1 MTDEQFIATAGGG
14 ILYDASRLSKP
25 RAELFSRSHWV
36 AKGGLEE
43 ISGGRSSIALLNVAA
58 WSDLQAADA
67 HVRSSSGAGSA
78 RAGLAHVGHVHAGHV
93 HTGLADAERPVEGGS
108 VASPGGTRWVLRHYR
123 RGGLIAK
130 LSQDSYLWTGADR
143 TRSFAEWRLLAELR
157 RRGLPVPAPIAA
169 HYVRGWLTY
178 RADLITELLPDTR
191 TFADEITGRDA
202 PEAVWRAVGSTIAT
216 FHREGVHHA
225 DLNANNI
232 LLGQDPARVY
242 LLDFDR
248 GRIEAR
254 GPWEQVVIARLR
266 RSLEK
271 IKSQRVDVRFG
282 EREWQWLVA
291 ALQSR

>member
-25 RAELFSRSHWV
+25 DEELFSRSHW
-36 AKGGLEE
+36 ASLGALEE
-43 ISGGRSSIALLNVAA
+43 IAGGRSSIAVLNAGA
-58 WSDLQAADA
+58 
-67 HVRSSSGAGSA
+67 VR
-78 RAGLAHVGHVHAGHV
+78 
-93 HTGLADAERPVEGGS
+93 ADAEGS
-108 VASPGGTRWVLRHYR
+108 RWVLRHYR

-130 LSQDSYLWTGADR
+130 LSQDRYLWAGAAR

-169 HYVRGWLTY
+169 RYVRGALTY
-178 RADLITELLPDTR
+178 RADLITELLPGTR
-191 TFADEITGRDA
+191 TLADAISGHDL
-202 PEAVWRAVGSTIAT
+202 PEAGWRAVGKTIGE

-232 LLGQDPARVY
+232 LLAGSRPEVY
-242 LLDFDR
+242 VLDFDR

-254 GPWEQVVIARLR
+254 GAWEQAVLARLR

-271 IKSQRVDVRFG
+271 ITSQRADVRFG
-282 EREWQWLVA
+282 AQQWQWLIGDVT
-291 ALQSR
+291 

>member
-25 RAELFSRSHWV
+25 DEELFSRSHW
-36 AKGGLEE
+36 ASRDALEE
-43 ISGGRSSIALLNVAA
+43 IAGGRSSIAVLNVSAA
-58 WSDLQAADA
+58 S
-67 HVRSSSGAGSA
+67 
-78 RAGLAHVGHVHAGHV
+78 
-93 HTGLADAERPVEGGS
+93 
-108 VASPGGTRWVLRHYR
+108 RWVLRHYR

-130 LSQDSYLWTGADR
+130 LSQDSYLWSGAAR

-169 HYVRGWLTY
+169 RYVRGLLTY
-178 RADLITELLPDTR
+178 RADLITELLPGTR
-191 TFADEITGRDA
+191 TLADTITGSDL
-202 PEAVWRAVGSTIAT
+202 PEAGWRAVGKTVGA

-232 LLGQDPARVY
+232 LLADPPTQVY

-248 GRIEAR
+248 GRIESR
-254 GPWEQVVIARLR
+254 GAWEQAVLARLR

-271 IKSQRVDVRFG
+271 IKGQRADVRFG
-282 EREWQWLVA
+282 EQQWQWLMA
-291 ALQSR
+291 AVG